1 MDTPERKPEKED
13 DNTPILNSKI
23 SIWSMDE
30 LHISGVCSSSYEAE
44 RLFPLTI
51 RRLDERR

>member
-30 LHISGVCSSSYEAE
+30 LYISGVCSSSYEAE